1 MRPTSRLTRLTCFW
15 RPSHPLRHT
24 RDPGDTR
31 PSLPARPSPVAPS
44 PASPSSVGPSSVGPT
59 PARPSPVHLAAG
71 PAGVSA
77 LPWPGRA
84 GPGRWLPWLA
94 RAVIVTLMP
103 LAWPTSASAVVTSC
117 TASID
122 SFAFGS
128 FSLTDPSSLNG
139 TVNIYCNTHL
149 IALTLTVTVKY
160 CLSIGDGT
168 GGAGPML
175 APRWMK
181 NAANDSLQLDLSHD
195 ASHVQ
200 NIGTVLTPARPP
212 LTGTITYLSVLGL
225 IGSGHAS
232 HTIHAR
238 VPAQPLAAVGNYSS
252 NFAGSYTEL
261 TYRYRDILLSSAP
274 SSCTSGGSGGES
286 MVRAPFSASARVDPE
301 CRVESAGDMDF
312 GTVPGVISSPVNASS
327 SITMTCRRSTP
338 WQMSLSDGQN
348 ASGAIRRMANPNGS
362 RLAYELYRDAA
373 MTQRFGQTEH
383 VDRLVGTGTGTS
395 QLVRVYGR
403 INSPQ
408 SVPVGAY
415 TDRVIVTVTY

>member
-1 MRPTSRLTRLTCFW
+1 MRPTSRLSRLPRLSCLA
-15 RPSHPLRHT
+15 RPSCLAHPSRPA
-24 RDPGDTR
+24 RDSGDRR
-31 PSLPARPSPVAPS
+31 PALPARSSPVD
-44 PASPSSVGPSSVGPT
+44 
-59 PARPSPVHLAAG
+59 LAAG
-71 PAGVSA
+71 PAGA
-77 LPWPGRA
+77 TTPARPGRA

-94 RAVIVTLMP
+94 TAAVVTLMP
-103 LAWPTSASAVVTSC
+103 LAWPTTASAVVTSC

-122 SFAFGS
+122 SFDFGS

-139 TVNIYCNTHL
+139 TVNIDCNTHL
-149 IALTLTVTVKY
+149 IALTLSVTVKY

-195 ASHVQ
+195 AGHVQ

-232 HTIHAR
+232 HTIYAR
-238 VPAQPLAAVGNYSS
+238 VPAQPLAAVGDYAS

-261 TYRYRDILLSSAP
+261 TYRYRDTLLASAP
-274 SSCTSGGSGGES
+274 TSCTSGGSGGES
-286 MVRAPFSASARVDPE
+286 MVQAPFSASARVDPE

-327 SITMTCRRSTP
+327 AITMTCRRSTP
-338 WQMSLSDGQN
+338 WQMSLSDGLN
-348 ASGAIRRMANPNGS
+348 ANGTIRRMANPNGS